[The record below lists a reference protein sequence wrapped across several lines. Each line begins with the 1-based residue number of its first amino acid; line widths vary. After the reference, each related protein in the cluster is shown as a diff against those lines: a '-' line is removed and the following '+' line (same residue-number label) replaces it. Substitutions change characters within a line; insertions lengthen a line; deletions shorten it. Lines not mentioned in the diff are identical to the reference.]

1 NPIPQRTVGKRIE
14 CFNPS
19 LPIMPDSSADA
30 YPYLEEALPG
40 FHRGRALVK
49 AAVSLLEH
57 PSQAPH
63 TP

>member
-1 NPIPQRTVGKRIE
+1 
-14 CFNPS
+14 
-19 LPIMPDSSADA
+19 MPDSSTAT
-30 YPYLEEALPG
+30 YPYMEEALPG
-40 FHRGRALVK
+40 FHRVRVK